1 MTFKG
6 DVEDLE
12 SHRGPGQGKV
22 VLDEVQRVWREQS
35 MWEKGLPRRQQC
47 SGAGPCQ
54 VGGRGDQGR
63 RLSRQAG
70 LGQRLPD
77 FWSQISMNLSVV
89 ASTIVGLSPRG
100 NI

>member
-70 LGQRLPD
+70 LGHPDEELDSNQEGIGSIRLWD
-77 FWSQISMNLSVV
+77 K
-89 ASTIVGLSPRG
+89 
-100 NI
+100 